1 MNLHQNPA
9 FALSLAEQ
17 KRVALQ
23 RGQSRR
29 HLASQLRTAHTG
41 EAPRVA
47 RTANPLMAML
57 RLAATPEGH

>member
-1 MNLHQNPA
+1 MALRHRLEGFGGTLPA
-9 FALSLAEQ
+9 MPLA
-17 KRVALQ
+17 AFF
-23 RGQSRR
+23 
-29 HLASQLRTAHTG
+29 LASQLRTARTG